1 MRSTYF
7 SDGGIVGLGA
17 GGRRPWRARCHGLE
31 AAMKARRVPPV
42 EQTAAPRPARAM
54 FVVCC
59 ATRGGGGGSVIAG
72 CGPVSWAYTS
82 LSAQFRFSQL
92 QSAHEEQGVQA
103 RARRPV
109 TCFAWGAKNA
119 LLCRLRRPPGASIGL
134 STDPAGS
141 RRPTLPHSGCRTGA
155 WAVYP
160 PTSRRTGLAIP
171 RLLVEGRLRKPWS
184 SSPRR
189 AHGSTLPG
197 GCHYLST

>member
-42 EQTAAPRPARAM
+42 EQTAAPRPAGAM

-59 ATRGGGGGSVIAG
+59 ATRGEEGGRHRGVRACVVGIYIAKRPISLFATAIRSGGAG
-72 CGPVSWAYTS
+72 RPGS
-82 LSAQFRFSQL
+82 
-92 QSAHEEQGVQA
+92 
-103 RARRPV
+103 RPV
-109 TCFAWGAKNA
+109 ASDLLLRGTKNA
-119 LLCRLRRPPGASIGL
+119 LLCRLRRPPGAWIGL